1 LCLRRE
7 FNVMQIPSYQIQ
19 NVLKV
24 YSRQLSQGK
33 ILSRNKFGSAN
44 KVSADSVTISSE
56 GKRKAIIDKVAANI
70 VDRIISDGPKE
81 KTEEQITSKI
91 EQELGKKI
99 NFTKDKNQFT
109 YTVIDENNEKVTHTL
124 SVEDSKFI
132 VRRMTEL
139 AREVANDNME
149 S

>member
-1 LCLRRE
+1 
-7 FNVMQIPSYQIQ
+7 MQIPSYQIQ

-33 ILSRNKFGSAN
+33 ILSKNKFGNIN

-56 GKRKAIIDKVAANI
+56 GKRQAIIDKVAANI
-70 VDRIISDGPKE
+70 VDRIITEGPQE
-81 KTEEQITSKI
+81 KNEERITSQI

-132 VRRMTEL
+132 VKRMTEL
-139 AREVANDNME
+139 ARQVADSNME
-149 S
+149 L

>member
-1 LCLRRE
+1 
-7 FNVMQIPSYQIQ
+7 MQIPSYQIQ

-33 ILSRNKFGSAN
+33 ILSRSNKFGSDI
-44 KVSADSVTISSE
+44 KTSADSVTISSE
-56 GKRKAIIDKVAANI
+56 GKRQAIIDKVAANI
-70 VDRIISDGPKE
+70 VDRIITEGPQE
-81 KTEEQITSKI
+81 KNEEKITSQI
-91 EQELGKKI
+91 ERELGKKI

-109 YTVIDENNEKVTHTL
+109 YTVIDENNQKITQSL

-132 VRRMTEL
+132 VQRMTEL
-139 AREVANDNME
+139 ARQVADNNME